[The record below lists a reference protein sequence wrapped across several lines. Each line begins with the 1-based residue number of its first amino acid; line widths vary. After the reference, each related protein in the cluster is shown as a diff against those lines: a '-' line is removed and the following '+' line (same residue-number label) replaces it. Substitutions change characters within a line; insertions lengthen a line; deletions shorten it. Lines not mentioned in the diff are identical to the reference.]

1 LTRHRL
7 APEHNL
13 RLFTDVDNPDDD
25 RTNPNTGHTHAIA
38 NRVAKPEPQEAI

>member
-13 RLFTDVDNPDDD
+13 RLFNDVGNPDDD
-25 RTNPNTGHTHAIA
+25 RTTPNTGHDYAIT
-38 NRVAKPEPQEAI
+38 NRVAEPEPQEAI